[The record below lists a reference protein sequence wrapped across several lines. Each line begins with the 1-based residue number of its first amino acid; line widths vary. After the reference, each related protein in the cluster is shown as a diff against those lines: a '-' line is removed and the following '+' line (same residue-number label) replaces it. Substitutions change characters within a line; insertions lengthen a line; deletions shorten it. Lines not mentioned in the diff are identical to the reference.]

1 MRRVLRKSVWIPALL
16 ALYLI
21 VFVVLGW
28 GSFVAGLTS
37 PLLYLGGTAVVA
49 ICIAL
54 LHFHLKKRESDH
66 QKESR

>member
-28 GSFVAGLTS
+28 RSFVAGLTS

-49 ICIAL
+49 ISIAL
-54 LHFHLKKRESDH
+54 LHFHLKKRESEDR
-66 QKESR
+66 KSVV

>member
-28 GSFVAGLTS
+28 RSFVAGLTS
-37 PLLYLGGTAVVA
+37 PLLYLAGTAVVA
-49 ICIAL
+49 VIMAL
-54 LHFHLKKRESDH
+54 HHFHLKKRESDH

>member
-28 GSFVAGLTS
+28 RSFVAGLTS
-37 PLLYLGGTAVVA
+37 PLLYLGGTAVA
-49 ICIAL
+49 ISIAL